1 MQLCHGCA
9 IVVRVTYTDSTPC
22 SQVLLGART
31 GALTATHDGNFS
43 WGLGTSPIRTH
54 SPDLTNAVVQD
65 ETSYTYKL
73 CSVGPSEPAVL
84 MPSHAELGSC
94 WVAAGISFALN
105 GTGAGHLQKLKASPV
120 EFKCHSIVCYPLPD
134 SETQDLSVGLEKRA
148 SSWSHLNQVSNVK
161 QKVKMTTVLWHRA
174 SGCQVPDVPRSSRYL
189 QRFSF
194 HLDPTSHVNETL
206 REKKP

>member
-9 IVVRVTYTDSTPC
+9 IVVRVTYTDSTRC

-31 GALTATHDGNFS
+31 GALTATHDGNF

-54 SPDLTNAVVQD
+54 RTLMQCRMRPRTH
-65 ETSYTYKL
+65 TSCAGSGPQSQP
-73 CSVGPSEPAVL
+73 CSCRV
-84 MPSHAELGSC
+84 MPSWGSC
-94 WVAAGISFALN
+94 WVVAGISFALN
-105 GTGAGHLQKLKASPV
+105 GTGAGQQKLKASPV

-174 SGCQVPDVPRSSRYL
+174 SGCQVPDVPRSCRYL

>member
-1 MQLCHGCA
+1 MRPRTHTSCAASGPQSQLCSC
-9 IVVRVTYTDSTPC
+9 RV
-22 SQVLLGART
+22 
-31 GALTATHDGNFS
+31 
-43 WGLGTSPIRTH
+43 
-54 SPDLTNAVVQD
+54 
-65 ETSYTYKL
+65 
-73 CSVGPSEPAVL
+73 

-105 GTGAGHLQKLKASPV
+105 DLNGTGAGHLQKLKITQSFTASPV

-206 REKKP
+206 REKKQ

>member
-84 MPSHAELGSC
+84 MPSHAESCRVGILLGC
-94 WVAAGISFALN
+94 CRNILCAKRHRCRTPA
-105 GTGAGHLQKLKASPV
+105 
-120 EFKCHSIVCYPLPD
+120 
-134 SETQDLSVGLEKRA
+134 ETQ
-148 SSWSHLNQVSNVK
+148 
-161 QKVKMTTVLWHRA
+161 
-174 SGCQVPDVPRSSRYL
+174 
-189 QRFSF
+189 SF
-194 HLDPTSHVNETL
+194 TCGIQMSFNCLLPAARL
-206 REKKP
+206 